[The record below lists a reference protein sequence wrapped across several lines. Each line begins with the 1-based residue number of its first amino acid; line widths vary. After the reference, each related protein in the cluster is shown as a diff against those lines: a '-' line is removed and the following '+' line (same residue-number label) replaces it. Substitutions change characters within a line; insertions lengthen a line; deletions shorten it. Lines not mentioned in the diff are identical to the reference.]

1 MAPRIDRSRLG
12 LFVIDVQP
20 VFLDL
25 AFAGRDQARE
35 ALMTRLEHLLML
47 AAWMDLPT
55 IATFEIPTSRNGEL
69 PDRLERVLPAAA
81 RRFEKN
87 FFGALSE
94 AAIERAV
101 GALTVRQFAVAGA
114 ETDVCVLQTTLGLL
128 DLGYEVFLL
137 EDCLFTTERRPGP
150 ALRRMYRAGAIPCTL
165 KTLAY
170 ELTGCVDELPWY
182 PDDWA
187 LKGHPDAKPFPDR
200 FVAPE
205 EWPDWEPGY
214 G

>member
-47 AAWMDLPT
+47 AAWM
-55 IATFEIPTSRNGEL
+55 G
-69 PDRLERVLPAAA
+69 LPAAA

-128 DLGYEVFLL
+128 DLGYDVFLL

-182 PDDWA
+182 PEDWA
-187 LKGHPDAKPFPDR
+187 LKAHPDAKPFPDR